1 MTARKTILLVED
13 NPDDLAL
20 AEVAFKQLDLR
31 HDLAFAGDGNE
42 ALDYVLGGP
51 SAKRREPNLIILDLK
66 LPGMDGFEVLSRIRA
81 DARGAALPI
90 VVLTS
95 SVEERDVSKC
105 YRLGAN
111 SYVRKPTDFDEF
123 VPVLGTIVRYW
134 LELNQPAIPQVRG

>member
-20 AEVAFKQLDLR
+20 AQVAFNQLDLR
-31 HDLAFAGDGNE
+31 HDLAFAEDGNE
-42 ALDYVLGGP
+42 ALEYVLGAP
-51 SAKRREPNLIILDLK
+51 TAARREPNLVLLDLK
-66 LPGMDGFEVLSRIRA
+66 LPGIDGFEVLSRIRA
-81 DARGAALPI
+81 DVRGAVLPI

-95 SVEERDVSKC
+95 SLEEQDVMKC

-134 LELNQPAIPQVRG
+134 LNLNQPAVPPGRG